1 MTVIGTA
8 GPIVICG
15 LYSYLKEN
23 LVSSEVGENRDEF
36 SFFPSP
42 NSFMD
47 TQVENTGFE
56 NSMMITPV
64 TFFAL
69 AARKLVASCSPF
81 GQLHS
86 NLTASS

>member
-1 MTVIGTA
+1 MTVVVTA
-8 GPIVICG
+8 DPIVICG
-15 LYSYLKEN
+15 LHSYLKET
-23 LVSSEVGENRDEF
+23 LISSEVGENRDEF

-47 TQVENTGFE
+47 TQVEN
-56 NSMMITPV
+56 SMMITPI

-69 AARKLVASCSPF
+69 AARKLVASCPPF